1 MVLLGLGAAGK
12 AGNASDAGAFLF
24 KAVDETLRDGIGET
38 RTLEPPEE
46 EAQGVWPG
54 FAPMRPPDAGGRAGN
69 GLLDDGD
76 DQLAFW
82 FAVDREDCTVE
93 LFSFNTLDPPWPAV
107 APFSA
112 SPVDP
117 PGNEG

>member
-1 MVLLGLGAAGK
+1 MVLLGFAAAGR
-12 AGNASDAGAFLF
+12 AGNASDAGAFLLNV
-24 KAVDETLRDGIGET
+24 VDETLRDGKGEA
-38 RTLEPPEE
+38 RILEAPEE
-46 EAQGVWPG
+46 DAQGVWPG

-69 GLLDDGD
+69 GLLDVGD

-82 FAVDREDCTVE
+82 LAVDREDCAVE
-93 LFSFNTLDPPWPAV
+93 LFSFNTLEPPWPAV

-112 SPVDP
+112 RPVDP